1 MAVYV
6 NNLVVDS
13 GIDFNQIFTLESQNE
28 NSALNLSN
36 YGVFSQIRKHSGSSN
51 YKNFSTEVVN
61 SALGQ
66 IKIGLA
72 SSETSSLKPGRYVYD
87 IVIQNNTTG
96 VKSKVVEGM
105 VLVREGVTR

>member
-6 NNLVVDS
+6 SNLVVDS
-13 GIDFNQIFTLESQNE
+13 GIDFNQVFTLESQNE

-36 YGVFSQIRKHSGSSN
+36 YAVLSQLRKHSGSSS
-51 YKNFSTEVVN
+51 YTNFTTQVVN
-61 SALGQ
+61 SSLGK
-66 IKIGLA
+66 IRIGLA
-72 SSETSSLKPGRYVYD
+72 SSITSALKPGRYVYD
-87 IVIQNNTTG
+87 VVIQENGTG